1 MSLKRVLEPE
11 VMDSSEEAED
21 YNAMDHSH
29 VNQVF
34 VQDLL
39 AFVEAHGKPLGDV
52 LDLGTGT
59 ALIPIELCQRDANC
73 RVMAIDM
80 AIMGSKTAEACT
92 GCLPGSCAAARGP
105 RSTRERSRDDRGG
118 GPTAA

>member
-1 MSLKRVLEPE
+1 MSLERELEPE

-21 YNAMDHSH
+21 YNAMDHSQ

-34 VQDLL
+34 VQDML
-39 AFVEAHGKPLGDV
+39 AFAKAHGKSLEDV

-59 ALIPIELCQRDANC
+59 ALIPVELCQQDANC

-80 AIMGSKTAEACT
+80 AVHMLDLARYNIEAAGLRYKGPLRHRLPANIALAVSGAE
-92 GCLPGSCAAARGP
+92 S
-105 RSTRERSRDDRGG
+105 
-118 GPTAA
+118 